1 MKIWLKDPLL
11 LFLVVGALIF
21 WVADLLPGATND
33 DFVIDITANHLNRLA
48 DQWQAQMGRPPSER
62 ELSGLVDQYVR
73 EEAYYREAMRMSLD
87 QNDVIVRRRLVQK
100 LTFLTEDIATS
111 RRPNDAE
118 LRDFYQRQADR
129 YRLPT
134 RYSFRHRYF
143 SIDRREDAHKDA
155 VDALTDPTIRGDP
168 FMLQR
173 TYAERTEREIGD
185 LFGDAFAAGLAGL
198 ASSNAWQGP
207 VRSAYGWHLIQLEQR
222 LPEELPPFEQITDKV
237 AIDLQSERRELANQS
252 YLDEL
257 LSRYDVRRP

>member
-1 MKIWLKDPLL
+1 MKTWLKDPLL
-11 LFLVVGALIF
+11 LFLLIGALIF
-21 WVADLLPGATND
+21 WFADLVPSTGSD
-33 DFVIDITANHLNRLA
+33 DYVIDITDNDLNRLS

-62 ELSGLVDQYVR
+62 ELAGLVDQFVR

-87 QNDVIVRRRLVQK
+87 QNDIIVRRRLVQK
-100 LTFLTEDIATS
+100 LTFLTEDVATS
-111 RRPNDAE
+111 QPPSDAE
-118 LRDFYQRQADR
+118 LQSFYQRQADR

-143 SIDRREDAHKDA
+143 SIDRREDAHGDA
-155 VDALTDPTIRGDP
+155 VDALTNPTIGGDP

-185 LFGDAFAAGLAGL
+185 LFGQAFAEGLAGL
-198 ASSNAWQGP
+198 EPSDAWQGP
-207 VRSAYGWHLIQLEQR
+207 LRSAYGWHLIQLEQR
-222 LPEELPPFEQITDKV
+222 LPEQLPPFEQITDKV